1 MQTPDKFT
9 METLTEG
16 FLKGFVSSQITEVKK
31 NLGITSYADLTF
43 EIKLLQLGAVIEF
56 DWIVGAH
63 RVNPNP
69 NPIMEDVEHI
79 CESDYVPIAVGD
91 SYNEVSE
98 AIIKIFE
105 RVDLTQWNGILEDAS
120 IRN

>member
-1 MQTPDKFT
+1 MQTSDKFT

-43 EIKLLQLGAVIEF
+43 EIKLLQLGAVVEF

-69 NPIMEDVEHI
+69 NPIMEDIEHI

-98 AIIKIFE
+98 AINKVFE

>member
-1 MQTPDKFT
+1 MQTSDKFT

-63 RVNPNP
+63 IVNPNP
-69 NPIMEDVEHI
+69 NPIMEDIEHI

-98 AIIKIFE
+98 AINKVFE